1 MFAIKAVYDGAGF
14 KPKEPVPVQE
24 EYEVIITFTAP
35 IKNHENRPKRF
46 SDTEKDTITRSLF
59 GVLPPSIDLD
69 KEREERLG

>member
-24 EYEVIITFTAP
+24 EYEVIITFTTP
-35 IKNHENRPKRF
+35 IKNQENRPKRF
-46 SDTEKDTITRSLF
+46 SGTEKDTIIRSLF
-59 GVLPPSIDLD
+59 GVLPPSIHLD